1 MWRVEALNLSLRKD
15 RPVPPSALSKQR
27 PIAFV
32 TGASAGIGEVYCR
45 QLASAGYD
53 LIVTAR
59 RVERLEALGLELA
72 DQFGAKTEA
81 IPADLTNR
89 GDVERLETRIAAC
102 DRLVV
107 LVNNAGFG
115 VSGAYPEQPIEQH
128 QRMIDVHISAAVRL
142 THAALPGM
150 TARGRG
156 YIINVSSVAAFV
168 PTGGGPGYSASKA
181 YLNAFST
188 NLQDGLA
195 GTGVRV
201 QALCPGYTYT
211 EFHSSGTYQGKERE
225 SLPTWVWMT
234 AQEVVA
240 YSLAKLDSG
249 KVIVVPGWRY
259 KLIVGLLTSS
269 LGRLMMALRGL
280 FLKKGTGI

>member
-1 MWRVEALNLSLRKD
+1 MQAAAVTRE
-15 RPVPPSALSKQR
+15 R

-45 QLASAGYD
+45 QLAAAGYD

-59 RVERLEALGLELA
+59 RVERLEALGLELT
-72 DQFGAKTEA
+72 DQFGAATEA
-81 IPADLTNR
+81 ISADLTDR
-89 GDVERLETRIAAC
+89 SDVERLEARIAAC
-102 DRLVV
+102 DRLVI

-115 VSGAYPEQPIEQH
+115 VSGAYPDQPIEHH
-128 QRMIDVHISAAVRL
+128 QRMIDVHITAAVRL
-142 THAALPGM
+142 AHAALPGM

-168 PTGGGPGYSASKA
+168 PVGGGAGYSASKA
-181 YLNAFST
+181 YLNSFST
-188 NLQDGLA
+188 NLQAALE

-211 EFHSSGTYQGKERE
+211 EFHSSGTYQGHERE

-234 AQEVVA
+234 SAEVVK
-240 YSLAKLDSG
+240 YSLDRLDSG
-249 KVIVVPGWRY
+249 RVIVVPGWKY
-259 KLIVGLLTSS
+259 KLIVWLLTSS
-269 LGRLMMALRGL
+269 LGRLLMGLRGL
-280 FLKKGTGI
+280 LWKKSPGV